1 MSAHLLVPTTLEAHQ
16 IMLKCARPSSGQAC
30 LMLDVSCCI
39 FSSLICQDS
48 DDDTEGKLREALK
61 DNKLLNAELKK
72 RIRAAAVVA
81 EDKAQLQLE
90 VTRLEEVVTRLEQEA
105 LRTSGERK

>member
-1 MSAHLLVPTTLEAHQ
+1 
-16 IMLKCARPSSGQAC
+16 
-30 LMLDVSCCI
+30 MLDVSCCI

-81 EDKAQLQLE
+81 EDKARLQLE
-90 VTRLEEVVTRLEQEA
+90 VTRLDEVVTRLEQEA